1 MIYPLDLKTPNSIKP
16 IEKDNLIINIV
27 GISLNA
33 LNKDLSPNFK
43 IDEGLLKPSYI
54 DSSQD

>member
-1 MIYPLDLKTPNSIKP
+1 MNYPLDLNTPNFIKP
-16 IEKDNLIINIV
+16 LEKDHLIISMV

-33 LNKDLSPNFK
+33 LNRDLRPNFK

-54 DSSQD
+54 DSFQD